1 MLNIRFIAKNQNDLS
16 KGLMHSSPLD
26 FDECALFSFGYTGD
40 HSFWNK
46 NVSFPISLIFLD
58 DNFQVKH
65 IGELL
70 AEQEKA
76 CRSGYPLIKYV
87 LEGHKNLPKEY
98 DIQIGDF
105 CLLADNK
112 IKIVKGNRNAK
123 KEL

>member
-1 MLNIRFIAKNQNDLS
+1 MLKIRFIAKTQDDLS

-26 FDECALFSFGYTGD
+26 EDECALFLFNYTGD

-65 IGELL
+65 IGELS
-70 AEQEKA
+70 AGQEKA
-76 CRSGYPLIKYV
+76 CRSGYPLIKHV

-105 CLLADNK
+105 CLLTDNK